1 MSGCNVVIGN
11 SVWRQRGILALAV
24 MVFLL
29 FVLQPLPG
37 VAVGLAA
44 PLLFVV
50 YWYGI
55 RCYRQPRVATG
66 LSLQP
71 DGQLQWWHSKLP
83 GGQLREGCLV
93 SEFGVLV
100 RWQCQHAQLH
110 LQWLLADQ
118 LTAADYRALARQL
131 NQFNW
136 QRAAITPSDN

>member
-1 MSGCNVVIGN
+1 
-11 SVWRQRGILALAV
+11 
-24 MVFLL
+24 MVFLS

-37 VAVGLAA
+37 IALALAA
-44 PLLFVV
+44 PLLCAV

-55 RCYRQPRVATG
+55 RCYRQPQAATG

-71 DGQLQWWHSKLP
+71 DGQLRWWLSKLP

-100 RWQCQHAQLH
+100 RWQSEHRQLH
-110 LQWLLADQ
+110 QQWLLADQ
-118 LTAADYRALARQL
+118 LSAADYRALARQL

-136 QRAAITPSDN
+136 QRAAIKQADNASKRGSEAAKF